1 MAGVNT
7 HSRRYPWVGR
17 ALSSIIR
24 TWSPA
29 LSFSTCTL
37 SLNTTARPRTDA
49 RNLRGSF
56 NLSLPCSSFTGGEIF
71 LEDAAGLSRLSDQG
85 PSGHLISAQEA
96 IQFEPHKLHATL
108 PWDGTRL
115 LLLSF
120 HIGQYR
126 NLRTEDKKYLKMQGF
141 NIVQPPQ

>member
-1 MAGVNT
+1 MSTHIRDAILGLAGLCLASYAHGVQPCPFL
-7 HSRRYPWVGR
+7 RVRC
-17 ALSSIIR
+17 L
-24 TWSPA
+24 
-29 LSFSTCTL
+29 
-37 SLNTTARPRTDA
+37 LNTTARPHTDA

-56 NLSLPCSSFTGGEIF
+56 NLSLPCSSFTGGENF